1 MREPASYSQP
11 IARRTPIG
19 FLPRRISVLFS
30 RQTGSADAYPHRIK
44 PVSPLLLAR
53 RISVLEVVYDDRG
66 FLDGAPKSPFASSHP
81 CGRCNRRHVRPDLR
95 FLHFWPGCARGIAG
109 GLLGRQ
115 AVLQGGTGIWIL
127 GVLLHYFIA
136 ISAATIYSLAS
147 RKLEFLRD
155 HWLVCGIFYGIAIFL
170 VMNLVVLPL
179 CAYHFTGPYQYR
191 NLLEGLLVHIFIIG
205 APISLSL
212 RTLSS

>member
-1 MREPASYSQP
+1 MTTAAFSITHPKANLLRP
-11 IARRTPIG
+11 ILVGGVIAGT
-19 FLPRRISVLFS
+19 FDL
-30 RQTGSADAYPHRIK
+30 TSAFFTFG
-44 PVSPLLLAR
+44 L
-53 RISVLEVVYDDRG
+53 
-66 FLDGAPKSPFASSHP
+66 GAP
-81 CGRCNRRHVRPDLR
+81 
-95 FLHFWPGCARGIAG
+95 RGIAG

-115 AVLQGGTGIWIL
+115 TVLQGGAGIWIL

-179 CAYHFTGPYQYR
+179 CAYHFTGPYPYR
-191 NLLEGLLVHIFIIG
+191 SLLEGLLVHMFIIG
-205 APISLSL
+205 LPISFSL

>member
-1 MREPASYSQP
+1 MTTAAFSITPQRTSLLRP
-11 IARRTPIG
+11 ILVGGAIAGT
-19 FLPRRISVLFS
+19 FDL
-30 RQTGSADAYPHRIK
+30 TSAFFTFG
-44 PVSPLLLAR
+44 L
-53 RISVLEVVYDDRG
+53 
-66 FLDGAPKSPFASSHP
+66 GAP
-81 CGRCNRRHVRPDLR
+81 
-95 FLHFWPGCARGIAG
+95 RGIAG

-136 ISAATIYSLAS
+136 ISAAAIYCLAS

-179 CAYHFTGPYQYR
+179 CAYHFTGPYKFR
-191 NLLEGLLVHIFIIG
+191 DLLQGLLVHMFFIG
-205 APISLSL
+205 LPIAFSL
-212 RTLSS
+212 RKLSS